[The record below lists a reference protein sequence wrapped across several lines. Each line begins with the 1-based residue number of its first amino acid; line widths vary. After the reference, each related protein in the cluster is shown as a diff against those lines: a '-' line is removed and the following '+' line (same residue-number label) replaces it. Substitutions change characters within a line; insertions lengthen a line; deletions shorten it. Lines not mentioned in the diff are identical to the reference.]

1 MANYRHGGAERYE
14 VLIDFRKYKTGQRI
28 ELRNLSNKN
37 NVDYDYTNKIMA
49 FDVTDEPVDTTDPT
63 WNRIPTTLAGSEA
76 MSLTAS
82 QSVKTRSDSGSS
94 GTTPPT
100 CGPSTMTAGR
110 TSSPAATRR
119 SSPTRR

>member
-1 MANYRHGGAERYE
+1 MVNWRHGGAERYE

-63 WNRIPTTLAGSEA
+63 WNTDPHDVGRAARPC
-76 MSLTAS
+76 
-82 QSVKTRSDSGSS
+82 R
-94 GTTPPT
+94 
-100 CGPSTMTAGR
+100 CRGPGD
-110 TSSPAATRR
+110 P
-119 SSPTRR
+119 